1 MEVELELLFSTIQ
14 YNYKWA
20 YYMSHHKISTMPNPI
35 QQSNLFFFL
44 FLGFGFFSKTMLYN
58 SININLLQ
66 SAKAGKKNK
75 EKKRKEMGTVRESLC
90 YG

>member
-35 QQSNLFFFL
+35 QQSNLFFFFFFVPWVWFL
-44 FLGFGFFSKTMLYN
+44 FKDNALQLYQYQFVTKCK
-58 SININLLQ
+58 S
-66 SAKAGKKNK
+66 G
-75 EKKRKEMGTVRESLC
+75 EKK
-90 YG
+90 